1 MKAIGIAIAIP
12 LYPSHRSLGKEV
24 EEGFLSSFTREEFE
38 MQEVCELAVVTVL
51 VRYKTVYK

>member
-38 MQEVCELAVVTVL
+38 MQEVCELAVVTLL
-51 VRYKTVYK
+51 V